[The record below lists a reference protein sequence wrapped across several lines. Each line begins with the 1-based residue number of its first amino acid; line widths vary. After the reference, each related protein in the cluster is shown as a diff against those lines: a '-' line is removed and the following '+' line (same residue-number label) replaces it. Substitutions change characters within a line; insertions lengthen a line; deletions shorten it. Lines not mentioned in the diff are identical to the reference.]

1 MPTQLDAVTTAATR
15 TARPLDVPAT
25 AAVFTTE
32 DIDREN
38 MQDIR
43 DLTPTNPAPRSATI
57 PSLPGF
63 QNFLIRVL
71 VVLHD
76 LNMAARY
83 ADRVAIVEKGGLPT
97 LGPPEPRSTR
107 PRCQPCPL
115 HPSCESRAP
124 DLWPC

>member
-1 MPTQLDAVTTAATR
+1 
-15 TARPLDVPAT
+15 
-25 AAVFTTE
+25 
-32 DIDREN
+32 

-43 DLTPTNPAPRSATI
+43 DLTPNEPGATVGNNSFPA
-57 PSLPGF
+57 GF

-71 VVLHD
+71 AVLHD

-83 ADRVAIVEKGGLPT
+83 ADRVAMVEKGRLST

-115 HPSCESRAP
+115 HPSCESTSP
-124 DLWPC
+124 DLRPCSVPAPV